1 MRTHSIRTHSV
12 RTHSIRTH
20 SFALWIR
27 TNSIRTHSI
36 ALLMRTHSIARLMG
50 THSTALWSRTHSIKI
65 HSTTITSE
73 THSTFRVFSKNTWNA
88 FSYQDRILSKNT
100 DILENIRTNTHQ
112 QGPSIRGGIQ
122 RHSNLLLMKCPCRRC
137 AYMYQNDSTHAY
149 KRMYESTYARTHKR
163 CTFVHTWYVCTYEN
177 TCTHV

>member
-27 TNSIRTHSI
+27 TNSIRTFYRS
-36 ALLMRTHSIARLMG
+36 SN
-50 THSTALWSRTHSIKI
+50 
-65 HSTTITSE
+65 E
-73 THSTFRVFSKNTWNA
+73 NTFYRSANGNTFYRSLIENTFYQNTWNA

-137 AYMYQNDSTHAY
+137 AYMYENNSTHAY